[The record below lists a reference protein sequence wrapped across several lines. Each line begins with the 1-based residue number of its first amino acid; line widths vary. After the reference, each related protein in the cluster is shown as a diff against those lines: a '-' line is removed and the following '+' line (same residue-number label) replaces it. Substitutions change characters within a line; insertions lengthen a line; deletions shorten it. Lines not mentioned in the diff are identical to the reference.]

1 MNIMV
6 ILGSSRQG
14 RQGEKVAKWVEKTL
28 GEIDDVTIDFV
39 DVAELNLPFYDE
51 PMPPLMA
58 QGKYNNAH
66 GTAWAERVGKA
77 DGFVVV
83 TPEYNHSFPAVLKN
97 AIDWVAYGWFYKPV
111 GIVSYGYGSV
121 AGARAT
127 EQLRLVFNELRAIP
141 LRDATHIPGIFEAFD
156 ADGEPSDATL
166 NDNLKATF
174 AELTIMV
181 KKLKA

>member
-14 RQGEKVAKWVEKTL
+14 RQGEKVATWVEKNL
-28 GEIDDVTIDFV
+28 KNESDVTIDFV
-39 DVAELNLPFYDE
+39 DVAELNLPFYNE

-58 QGKYNNAH
+58 QGKYNSAE
-66 GTAWAERVGKA
+66 GTTWAERVGKA

-111 GIVSYGYGSV
+111 AFVSYGYGSV
-121 AGARAT
+121 AGARSV
-127 EQLRLVFNELRAIP
+127 EQLRLVFSELRAVP

-156 ADGEPSDATL
+156 ETGEPTNKTL
-166 NDNLKATF
+166 NDNLKTTF
-174 AELTIMV
+174 DELTMMT
-181 KKLKA
+181 KKLKD